1 MHLYD
6 NRGQRKYLTPAEQK
20 EFLKAAEDAR
30 RAEVRTFCATLVYTG
45 CRISEALALTADR
58 VDFGDG
64 VLVFESLKKR
74 RRGVYRAV
82 PVPPVFLDSL
92 DLVHDLKSARR
103 QADRGFGVYLWSW
116 SRATAWRRV
125 CEIMRAAGITG
136 LHATPKG
143 LRHAFGI
150 KATTSNVPLNL
161 TQKWLGHT
169 QLSTTSIYADAVGP
183 EEKQIAERM
192 WE

>member
-1 MHLYD
+1 MRLYD
-6 NRGQRKYLTPAEQK
+6 SRGHRKYLTPGEQRGFI
-20 EFLKAAEDAR
+20 EAAQNAPEK
-30 RAEVRTFCATLVYTG
+30 VRTFCETLAYTG
-45 CRISEALALTADR
+45 CRISEALALTGDR
-58 VDFGDG
+58 VDFVDG

-74 RRGVYRAV
+74 RKGVYRAV
-82 PVPPVFLDSL
+82 PVPPVLLDAL
-92 DLVHDLKSARR
+92 DAVHELRAARLR
-103 QADRGFGVYLWSW
+103 NAEGWRDPLWDW

-150 KATTSNVPLNL
+150 KATTSRVPLNL

-192 WE
+192 WD

>member
-1 MHLYD
+1 
-6 NRGQRKYLTPAEQK
+6 
-20 EFLKAAEDAR
+20 
-30 RAEVRTFCATLVYTG
+30 
-45 CRISEALALTADR
+45 
-58 VDFGDG
+58 
-64 VLVFESLKKR
+64 
-74 RRGVYRAV
+74 
-82 PVPPVFLDSL
+82 
-92 DLVHDLKSARR
+92 
-103 QADRGFGVYLWSW
+103 VYLWSW

-125 CEIMRAAGITG
+125 CEIMQAAGIEG

-150 KATTSNVPLNL
+150 KATTSKVPLNL

-192 WE
+192 WD

>member
-1 MHLYD
+1 MRLYN
-6 NRGQRKYLTPAEQK
+6 NRGHRKYLTPAEQR
-20 EFLKAAEDAR
+20 EFLQAARSAPEK
-30 RAEVRTFCATLVYTG
+30 VRTFCATLTYTG

-58 VDFGDG
+58 VDFADG

-74 RRGVYRAV
+74 RKGVYRAV
-82 PVPPVFLDSL
+82 PVPAVLLENLDSI
-92 DLVHDLKSARR
+92 HDLKSARL
-103 QADRGFGVYLWSW
+103 QEGRGFGVPLWDW
-116 SRATAWRRV
+116 SRSTAWRRV
-125 CEIMRAAGITG
+125 REIMDAAGISG

-150 KATTSNVPLNL
+150 KATTSKVPLNL

-192 WE
+192 WD

>member
-1 MHLYD
+1 MRLYD

-20 EFLKAAEDAR
+20 EFLQAAEGAPE
-30 RAEVRTFCATLVYTG
+30 AVHTFCGTLVYTG

-82 PVPPVFLDSL
+82 PVPPVFLDIL
-92 DLVHDLKSARR
+92 DLVHDIKSIRR
-103 QADRGFGVYLWSW
+103 QADRGSGVYLWGW

-125 CEIMRAAGITG
+125 CEIMEAAGITG

-150 KATTSNVPLNL
+150 KATTSKVPLNL

-183 EEKQIAERM
+183 EERQIAERM

>member
-6 NRGQRKYLTPAEQK
+6 SRGQRKYLTPAEQR
-20 EFLKAAEDAR
+20 EFLQAAEDAPE
-30 RAEVRTFCATLVYTG
+30 EVRTFCATLVYTG

-64 VLVFESLKKR
+64 VLVLESLKKR
-74 RRGVYRAV
+74 RRGIFRAV
-82 PVPPVFLDSL
+82 PVPPVLLASL

-103 QADRGFGVYLWSW
+103 QADRGFGVYLWAW
-116 SRATAWRRV
+116 SRTTAWRRV
-125 CEIMRAAGITG
+125 CEIMQAAGITG

-150 KATTSNVPLNL
+150 KATTSKVPLNL